1 MSERA
6 SAAPRLEL
14 AVKRAIDVVGS
25 GALLVAL
32 SPLLVAIGALVKA
45 TSPGEILF
53 RQRRAGR
60 GGRPFTIYKFRT
72 MVQDAPRSS
81 LGTYC
86 YRDDPRITRAGRA
99 LRKTSL
105 DELPQLW
112 NVLKGDMS
120 FVGPRPDLLHH
131 VERYTPAQRRRLS
144 MRPGITG
151 WAQVRGRNSIP
162 WERRIELDLEYIDGW
177 SLARD
182 LRVVLRTVV
191 VVVTREGGELP
202 KRLGE
207 GPWRESGRRAS

>member
-1 MSERA
+1 MSEPASLRLRA
-6 SAAPRLEL
+6 QL
-14 AVKRAIDVVGS
+14 AVKRALDVVGS

-32 SPLLVAIGALVKA
+32 SPLLAAIGAVVKM
-45 TSPGEILF
+45 TSPGEVVF
-53 RQRRAGR
+53 RQQRAGL
-60 GGRPFTIYKFRT
+60 GGRTFTICKFRT

-86 YRDDPRITRAGRA
+86 YRDDPRITRAGRI
-99 LRKTSL
+99 LRRTSL

-131 VERYTPAQRRRLS
+131 VERYTPTQRRRLS

-151 WAQVRGRNSIP
+151 WAQVQGRNAIP

-191 VVVTREGGELP
+191 VVLTREGGELP

-207 GPWRESGRRAS
+207 RAWHESERRAS